1 MTIEHNMAEE
11 AVPKQ
16 QADEETEK
24 DIPAS
29 ISATLDEHLG
39 DIAYQLSRKRHA
51 FCRAVR
57 TVQFLRA
64 SQATECRQGIR
75 EAEAIRSCREYVAGS
90 CR

>member
-16 QADEETEK
+16 QADEET
-24 DIPAS
+24 
-29 ISATLDEHLG
+29 
-39 DIAYQLSRKRHA
+39 
-51 FCRAVR
+51 
-57 TVQFLRA
+57 
-64 SQATECRQGIR
+64 IR